1 MRSNPI
7 TVTSQGQITIPKEM
21 RDLMASQTVILELD
35 PEQNNE
41 IKIIPVS
48 DVGGSLKAFSQ
59 GSEIDFKSERE
70 QAWKEVESKFKKS
83 V

>member
-21 RDLMASQTVILELD
+21 RDLMESQAVILELD
-35 PEQNNE
+35 PARNNE

-48 DVGGSLKAFSQ
+48 DVAGSLKAF
-59 GSEIDFKSERE
+59 GRGPEIDFNSERE